1 MSHLTVDELIDFV
14 SETELNE
21 QTVALFAAVN
31 GHIRRCESG
40 RRRSHALQTL
50 HDEFTRLCLEE
61 DFRQF
66 LEQRLSLSGE
76 AELSNGYAELDYH
89 P

>member
-21 QTVALFAAVN
+21 QTVALFASVN
-31 GHIRRCESG
+31 GHIRRCENC
-40 RRRSHALQTL
+40 RRLTNALQTL
-50 HDEFTRLCLEE
+50 HDEFTRLCLKE
-61 DFRQF
+61 DFRQY
-66 LEQRLSLSGE
+66 LERRLILSGE
-76 AELSNGYAELDYH
+76 AERSFGYAELDQH